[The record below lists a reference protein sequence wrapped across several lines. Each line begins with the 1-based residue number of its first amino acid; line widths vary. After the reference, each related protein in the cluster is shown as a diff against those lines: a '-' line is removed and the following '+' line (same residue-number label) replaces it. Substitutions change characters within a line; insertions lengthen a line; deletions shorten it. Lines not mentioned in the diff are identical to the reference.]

1 VTLAL
6 PQKAAGMAITA
17 YKRFM
22 SGMGA
27 QESVVPTATGRQKTS
42 VTMALTLMDAG
53 LETGARTRP
62 WEAAQTS
69 HQSSQLNFQNIQGVQ
84 DVINL
89 SIKNAMIRSYGA
101 TLALRLMGVGMAIT
115 VYQR

>member
-1 VTLAL
+1 
-6 PQKAAGMAITA
+6 MAITA

-42 VTMALTLMDAG
+42 VTTALTLMDAG

-69 HQSSQLNFQNIQGVQ
+69 HQSSQQNFQNIQVAQGA
-84 DVINL
+84 INL
-89 SIKNAMIRSYGA
+89 SIKNAMIQRYGV
-101 TLALRLMGVGMAIT
+101 TLALPLMGAGMAIT